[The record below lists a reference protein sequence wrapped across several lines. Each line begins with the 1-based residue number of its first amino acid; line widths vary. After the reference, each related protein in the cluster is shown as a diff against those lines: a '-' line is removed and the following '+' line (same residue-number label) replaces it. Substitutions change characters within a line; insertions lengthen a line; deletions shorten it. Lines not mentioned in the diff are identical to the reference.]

1 MNECAALDTD
11 GIVLDGRS
19 AIGARS
25 RRWEIQPGAGDPR
38 EGIEGGRPGRE
49 AFCEMAAHRFRA
61 KERIHTQNAATDE
74 TFLEQDM

>member
-49 AFCEMAAHRFRA
+49 AFCEMASHRE
-61 KERIHTQNAATDE
+61 KRIRTQNAATDE